1 MQNISDVIE
10 QFILSII
17 GDESSVK
24 LSRNQLANYFS
35 VAPSQ
40 INYVL
45 STRFCIDRGYVIE
58 SKRGGGGG
66 VTLVRISLDNQDL
79 LPTLIKQ
86 IDQMDY
92 LTANKASD
100 IIDRLLRDKVINQGE
115 SDLLKAVVS
124 DKALVN
130 PLADKVLRK
139 NILKQVL
146 IELMRR

>member
-45 STRFCIDRGYVIE
+45 STRFCIDKGYVIE